1 MPWSQGEIDALRDLY
16 YQSSY
21 YSQRFGGPNVGLDY
35 GQIAARM
42 SGMAGRE
49 NWPAR
54 QYTGASIAAQLRVPP
69 YFRPPEYLNPPYT
82 GPSGPSGFL
91 PPRFN

>member
-1 MPWSQGEIDALRDLY
+1 MPWSQGEIDALRGLY
-16 YQSSY
+16 YRSSY

-42 SGMAGRE
+42 SSMAARE

-54 QYTGASIAAQLRVPP
+54 QYTDASIAAQLRVPP
-69 YFRPPEYLNPPYT
+69 YFAPPQ
-82 GPSGPSGFL
+82 
-91 PPRFN
+91 